1 MSNKETNVF
10 IGVGSN
16 IDSEKNIADA
26 ISRLSKHV
34 DITGIST
41 FYWNKPL
48 FGEDQDDYLN
58 GVWRITASDSPKD
71 LKLNVLNNVEQE
83 LCRNRTLDS
92 NAPRT
97 VDLDL
102 LLFGDLV
109 MTKKELV
116 LPDPDIYTRSF
127 VAFPL
132 LELEPELV
140 IPDTDMHISTVL
152 GPMSMDGL
160 SPNMPFTKQLR
171 NSYCNHQVL

>member
-1 MSNKETNVF
+1 MNTKVTNVF

-16 IDSEKNIADA
+16 IDPEQNIADA
-26 ISRLSKHV
+26 ISRLSMHV

-48 FGEDQDDYLN
+48 FGMDQDDYLN
-58 GVWRITASDSPKD
+58 GVWRIRTSDSPKNI
-71 LKLNVLNNVEQE
+71 KQNVLNNVEQE
-83 LCRNRTLDS
+83 LCRNRTHDR

-109 MTKKELV
+109 VTKNGLT

-132 LELEPELV
+132 SELDPDLV
-140 IPDTDMHISTVL
+140 IPDTDMHISAVL
-152 GPMSMDGL
+152 GPMSMNGL
-160 SPNMPFTKQLR
+160 SPNIPFTKQLR
-171 NSYCNHQVL
+171 GSYCNHHIL